1 MCPVLATD
9 AGNSTMRT
17 LTLLPSIMKRV
28 DETLLVLE
36 FNAMYFNNEIDG
48 NALQAAISAPSAGLE
63 IDYERLELLGMC
75 SSRFLIPIITRS
87 SGDAYLKY
95 LSSIYLFVTNP
106 TMHEGMLHIARQ
118 KIISNKSLLV
128 NSDKS
133 GLPQYIQSKPFIAKM
148 WLPLGYKVI
157 KPLGKGDA
165 AEEEDDEKVRG
176 EFASAENNK
185 GQAKEMTM
193 MDVDGLRIEQK
204 IQEAEMETG
213 EMDDEMDVDT
223 PPSDG
228 AIKMNGPSVR
238 EGRKTIK
245 EEGVGKPVK
254 TVGNVKVVKKPK
266 RAWLDDDHQW
276 LGDKVITLH
285 VLGSFTNY
293 LTKGVA
299 DVAEAIIGAAF
310 QTGGRELGLK
320 IVKSL
325 HIPLPFIE
333 SWEDFALK
341 AKAPP
346 PHVTV
351 ALKDD
356 VLETIETIIAAKFR
370 RPHILAQALVSIPKF
385 CFLYKLI
392 TSSH

>member
-1 MCPVLATD
+1 
-9 AGNSTMRT
+9 MRT

-36 FNAMYFNNEIDG
+36 FNSMYFNNEIDG

-75 SSRFLIPIITRS
+75 SSGSIVPIIIRS

-133 GLPQYIQSKPFIAKM
+133 GLPQYVQSKPFIAKM

-157 KPLGKGDA
+157 KSPGKGDA
-165 AEEEDDEKVRG
+165 AEEEDDEKAKG
-176 EFASAENNK
+176 EFASMENNK
-185 GQAKEMTM
+185 EQPKGVTM
-193 MDVDGLRIEQK
+193 MDVDGLRMEQK

-213 EMDDEMDVDT
+213 EMDVEMDVDT
-223 PPSDG
+223 PPTDG
-228 AIKMNGPSVR
+228 ASKVNGASTR
-238 EGRKTIK
+238 EGPKPIK
-245 EEGVGKPVK
+245 EVRKPVK

-276 LGDKVITLH
+276 LGDKVLQ
-285 VLGSFTNY
+285 LLSM
-293 LTKGVA
+293 
-299 DVAEAIIGAAF
+299 
-310 QTGGRELGLK
+310 
-320 IVKSL
+320 
-325 HIPLPFIE
+325 
-333 SWEDFALK
+333 
-341 AKAPP
+341 
-346 PHVTV
+346 
-351 ALKDD
+351 
-356 VLETIETIIAAKFR
+356 
-370 RPHILAQALVSIPKF
+370 
-385 CFLYKLI
+385 C
-392 TSSH
+392 

>member
-1 MCPVLATD
+1 
-9 AGNSTMRT
+9 MRT

-63 IDYERLELLGMC
+63 VDYERLELLGMYC
-75 SSRFLIPIITRS
+75 SKFLKPIIICS

-157 KPLGKGDA
+157 KTVGREDA
-165 AEEEDDEKVRG
+165 AEEDEDEKAK
-176 EFASAENNK
+176 EDFASVENNK
-185 GQAKEMTM
+185 EQANEVTV
-193 MDVDGLRIEQK
+193 MDMNGPRMEQK
-204 IQEAEMETG
+204 IQAADMEAG
-213 EMDDEMDVDT
+213 DIDDEMDVDS
-223 PPSDG
+223 PLADG
-228 AIKMNGPSVR
+228 VTKVNGAATR
-238 EGRKTIK
+238 EGRKATK
-245 EEGVGKPVK
+245 GEVGKPVK

-276 LGDKVITLH
+276 LGDKVL
-285 VLGSFTNY
+285 
-293 LTKGVA
+293 
-299 DVAEAIIGAAF
+299 
-310 QTGGRELGLK
+310 Q
-320 IVKSL
+320 
-325 HIPLPFIE
+325 
-333 SWEDFALK
+333 
-341 AKAPP
+341 
-346 PHVTV
+346 
-351 ALKDD
+351 
-356 VLETIETIIAAKFR
+356 
-370 RPHILAQALVSIPKF
+370 
-385 CFLYKLI
+385 
-392 TSSH
+392 

>member
-1 MCPVLATD
+1 MCLVPATNT
-9 AGNSTMRT
+9 GNSTMRT

-36 FNAMYFNNEIDG
+36 FNSMYFNNEIDG

-75 SSRFLIPIITRS
+75 SSGSIVPIIIRS

-133 GLPQYIQSKPFIAKM
+133 GLPQYVQSKPFIAKM

-157 KPLGKGDA
+157 KSPGKGDA
-165 AEEEDDEKVRG
+165 AEEEDDEKAKG
-176 EFASAENNK
+176 EFASMENNK
-185 GQAKEMTM
+185 EQPKGVTM
-193 MDVDGLRIEQK
+193 MDVDGLRMEQK

-213 EMDDEMDVDT
+213 EMDVEMDVDT
-223 PPSDG
+223 PPTDG
-228 AIKMNGPSVR
+228 ASKVNGPSTR
-238 EGRKTIK
+238 EGPKPIK
-245 EEGVGKPVK
+245 EVRKPVK

-276 LGDKVITLH
+276 LGDKVLQ
-285 VLGSFTNY
+285 LLSM
-293 LTKGVA
+293 
-299 DVAEAIIGAAF
+299 
-310 QTGGRELGLK
+310 
-320 IVKSL
+320 
-325 HIPLPFIE
+325 
-333 SWEDFALK
+333 
-341 AKAPP
+341 
-346 PHVTV
+346 
-351 ALKDD
+351 
-356 VLETIETIIAAKFR
+356 
-370 RPHILAQALVSIPKF
+370 
-385 CFLYKLI
+385 C
-392 TSSH
+392 

>member
-1 MCPVLATD
+1 
-9 AGNSTMRT
+9 MRT

-63 IDYERLELLGMC
+63 VDYERLELLGMC
-75 SSRFLIPIITRS
+75 CSRFLKPIIICS

-157 KPLGKGDA
+157 KTLGREDA
-165 AEEEDDEKVRG
+165 AEEDDDEKAK
-176 EFASAENNK
+176 EDFASVENNK
-185 GQAKEMTM
+185 EQVTA
-193 MDVDGLRIEQK
+193 VDMNGPRMEQK
-204 IQEAEMETG
+204 TQAADMEAG
-213 EMDDEMDVDT
+213 DIDDEMEVDT
-223 PPSDG
+223 PLADG
-228 AIKMNGPSVR
+228 ATKVNGATAR
-238 EGRKTIK
+238 EGRKAVK
-245 EEGVGKPVK
+245 EEEIGKPVK

-276 LGDKVITLH
+276 LGDKVLH
-285 VLGSFTNY
+285 Y
-293 LTKGVA
+293 LPT
-299 DVAEAIIGAAF
+299 
-310 QTGGRELGLK
+310 
-320 IVKSL
+320 
-325 HIPLPFIE
+325 
-333 SWEDFALK
+333 
-341 AKAPP
+341 
-346 PHVTV
+346 
-351 ALKDD
+351 
-356 VLETIETIIAAKFR
+356 
-370 RPHILAQALVSIPKF
+370 
-385 CFLYKLI
+385 C
-392 TSSH
+392 

>member
-1 MCPVLATD
+1 
-9 AGNSTMRT
+9 MRT

-63 IDYERLELLGMC
+63 VDYERLELLGMC
-75 SSRFLIPIITRS
+75 YFGFLELILIRS

-157 KPLGKGDA
+157 KPLGKGGDA
-165 AEEEDDEKVRG
+165 AQDDDEEKVKEESTEAETNREQVRVVRRTREARSRG
-176 EFASAENNK
+176 AIVV
-185 GQAKEMTM
+185 
-193 MDVDGLRIEQK
+193 DVDGSRTEQK
-204 IQEAEMETG
+204 VQDTEMEAG
-213 EMDDEMDVDT
+213 EVLDVDDEMDVD
-223 PPSDG
+223 PPLPDG
-228 AIKMNGPSVR
+228 VKMNGARPH
-238 EGRKTIK
+238 EGPKTIK
-245 EEGVGKPVK
+245 QEEGEKHPK

-276 LGDKVITLH
+276 LGDKVLY
-285 VLGSFTNY
+285 FT
-293 LTKGVA
+293 
-299 DVAEAIIGAAF
+299 I
-310 QTGGRELGLK
+310 
-320 IVKSL
+320 
-325 HIPLPFIE
+325 
-333 SWEDFALK
+333 
-341 AKAPP
+341 
-346 PHVTV
+346 
-351 ALKDD
+351 
-356 VLETIETIIAAKFR
+356 
-370 RPHILAQALVSIPKF
+370 
-385 CFLYKLI
+385 C
-392 TSSH
+392 

>member
-1 MCPVLATD
+1 
-9 AGNSTMRT
+9 MRT

-75 SSRFLIPIITRS
+75 SSGLVIAIITRS

-148 WLPLGYKVI
+148 WLPLGYKVV
-157 KPLGKGDA
+157 KSLGKGDA
-165 AEEEDDEKVRG
+165 AEEEDDEKAKG
-176 EFASAENNK
+176 EFANVENKNNK
-185 GQAKEMTM
+185 EQAKEVTM
-193 MDVDGLRIEQK
+193 MDVDGLRMEQK

-213 EMDDEMDVDT
+213 DIDDEMDVDT

-228 AIKMNGPSVR
+228 AIKVNGASAR
-238 EGRKTIK
+238 EGPKTIK

-276 LGDKVITLH
+276 LGDKVLQLLSVCWATL
-285 VLGSFTNY
+285 
-293 LTKGVA
+293 LTAQPRGLRTLLRQSSVQHSKRVA
-299 DVAEAIIGAAF
+299 GN
-310 QTGGRELGLK
+310 
-320 IVKSL
+320 
-325 HIPLPFIE
+325 
-333 SWEDFALK
+333 
-341 AKAPP
+341 
-346 PHVTV
+346 
-351 ALKDD
+351 
-356 VLETIETIIAAKFR
+356 
-370 RPHILAQALVSIPKF
+370 
-385 CFLYKLI
+385 
-392 TSSH
+392 